1 MWQITVISCLGKAS
15 GPQVKYRK
23 QKMAIQE
30 IKKENVT
37 FGLKEGKRQGR
48 LEMQEKYFKFEQ
60 CCLKTRPVISTFEV
74 FELPL

>member
-1 MWQITVISCLGKAS
+1 
-15 GPQVKYRK
+15 
-23 QKMAIQE
+23 MAIQE